1 MVHRYQFDDSRRH
14 LVEILRIKFVKLLVL
29 QLEVFHFLETS
40 LVFLQRSFH
49 LTNTQNNKHV
59 DLYHVNHTYIVMTD
73 FHLSQR
79 LEEGV
84 TVYEVP

>member
-1 MVHRYQFDDSRRH
+1 MVHRYQFDDSRLH
-14 LVEILRIKFVKLLVL
+14 LVEILRIKFVELLVL

-49 LTNTQNNKHV
+49 LTNTPNNKHV
-59 DLYHVNHTYIVMTD
+59 DLYHVNHIYIVTTD

-79 LEEGV
+79 LEERHGGV
-84 TVYEVP
+84 